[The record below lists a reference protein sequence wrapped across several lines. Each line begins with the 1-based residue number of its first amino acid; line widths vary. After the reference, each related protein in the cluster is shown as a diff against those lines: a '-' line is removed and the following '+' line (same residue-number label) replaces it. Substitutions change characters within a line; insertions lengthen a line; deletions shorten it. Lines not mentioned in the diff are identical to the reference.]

1 MAGMN
6 TPDGIGAYEKLNI
19 ELRGRRRIYS
29 DEEKITADNVIQ
41 VLQDALIVH
50 QKNVEE
56 IAYLLRYEK
65 GEQPLRRKKTVR
77 SDINI
82 EVADNIA
89 NQVTEFKL
97 GYNWGNPISLVQR
110 GNKDLSGNN
119 SDSDDDAISMLNEM
133 NDAEAVFAKDQEL
146 ARYIE
151 ICGIGF
157 QMVDIKRRY
166 DGCSVFDLDTLNPLY
181 SFIVYK
187 NDIRETPMM
196 SCTFRR
202 LKNGDRYFTCT
213 TPTTRYEIRNEIEI
227 VNGEQRSDKWL
238 FGERSGEANPLG
250 EIPVVEFVR
259 AYDRMGC
266 FERHIS
272 DMDALNVEVSDFAN
286 SVAQDTQSLWWG
298 NDFEFPIDPATQK
311 AKTPVSGQW
320 IMTSTTSSG
329 TKPMIQ
335 ALSSTFNYDGVQSNI
350 ESKRNLILQKCYV
363 PLQTDPG
370 GGSTASAM
378 SMSSGWSAAESA
390 ACKEE
395 QIIKRSKMHVVKLEL
410 LAIQKSPDTPMD
422 SPLLELKLS
431 DIQPKFTR
439 LKTFDLG
446 TKTNS
451 MVAMIKAGIHG
462 RVAMQ
467 TVDLFPDVAQAWAD
481 SKELIEKFQKSLF
494 EGGKSQQPEEKREMS
509 DLTDQ
514 TGNSPILDGMRTD
527 ENADAS

>member
-1 MAGMN
+1 MAQ
-6 TPDGIGAYEKLNI
+6 TAVVGAYEKENI
-19 ELRGRRRIYS
+19 ELRGRRRIYT
-29 DEEKITADNVIQ
+29 DVEEITGDNVIQ
-41 VLQDALIVH
+41 VLQDALLIH
-50 QKNVEE
+50 EKNAAE

-65 GEQPLRRKKTVR
+65 GEQPLRRKKVIR
-77 SDINI
+77 SDIDI
-82 EVADNIA
+82 RVSDNIA

-110 GNKDLSGNN
+110 GDRDLSGNN
-119 SDSDDDAISMLNEM
+119 PDSDDDAVSMLNEM
-133 NDAEAVFAKDQEL
+133 NEAEAVFAKDQEL

-151 ICGIGF
+151 ICGVGH
-157 QMVDIKRRY
+157 QMVDIKKDY

-181 SFIVYK
+181 TFIVYK
-187 NDIRETPMM
+187 NDVRETKMM
-196 SCTFRR
+196 SCTFRK
-202 LKNGDRYFTCT
+202 LKNGDRYFTCIT
-213 TPTTRYEIRNEIEI
+213 SNTRFEIKNQIEI
-227 VNGEQRSDKWL
+227 INGEKKDKWG
-238 FGERSGEANPLG
+238 FGQRSGEKNPLG

-272 DMDALNVEVSDFAN
+272 DMDALNIEVSDFAN
-286 SVAQDTQSLWWG
+286 SVAQNTQEIWWG
-298 NDFEFPIDPATQK
+298 NDFEFPKDPSTNEDKKPQ
-311 AKTPVSGQW
+311 SGQW
-320 IMTSTTSSG
+320 LMTKTTANG

-335 ALSSTFNYDGVQSNI
+335 ALSSTFNYEGVQTNI

-395 QIIKRSKMHVVKLEL
+395 QIIKRSKMQIVRLEL
-410 LAIQKSPDTPMD
+410 AAIHKSPDLPPD

-462 RVAMQ
+462 RIAMQ
-467 TVDLFPDVAQAWAD
+467 TVDLFPDVAQAWED
-481 SKELIEKFQKSLF
+481 SKDLIRKFQTSLF
-494 EGGKSQQPEEKREMS
+494 ENKQHNQQEEKKIQSDMS
-509 DLTDQ
+509 DQ
-514 TGNSPILDGMRTD
+514 TGNSPILDGMKMGKER
-527 ENADAS
+527 EMIE